1 MAELTTYVT
10 LGFAKGKQ
18 IKAQLFQFSG
28 ITMQRPNREN
38 RNKNRQ
44 TFQSMDFLKQKV
56 AGSFSFT
63 TYMTFLIINICV
75 G

>member
-10 LGFAKGKQ
+10 LGFDKGKQ
-18 IKAQLFQFSG
+18 IIKAQLFQFSG

-44 TFQSMDFLKQKV
+44 TFQNMDFLKQKV
-56 AGSFSFT
+56 AGSFPF
-63 TYMTFLIINICV
+63 TYMTFLIINKCV